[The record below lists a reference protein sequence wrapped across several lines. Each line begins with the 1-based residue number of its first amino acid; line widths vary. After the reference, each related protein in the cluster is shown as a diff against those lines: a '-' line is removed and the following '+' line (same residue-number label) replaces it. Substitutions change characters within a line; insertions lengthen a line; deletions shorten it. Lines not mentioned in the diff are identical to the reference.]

1 MSYIIFVEKLG
12 RDLIRGDIE
21 SLQTPGKVVLKL
33 QPHREHLAGS
43 HRLVRLKVHLLT
55 LAQLQQP
62 RNLQLL
68 VDRLA
73 GDVDVLDV
81 EDDEVGLLGDLED
94 ELDDPL
100 DSEGGEVRAEL

>member
-1 MSYIIFVEKLG
+1 MVC
-12 RDLIRGDIE
+12 
-21 SLQTPGKVVLKL
+21 
-33 QPHREHLAGS
+33 
-43 HRLVRLKVHLLT
+43 LKVHLLT

-100 DSEGGEVRAEL
+100 DSEGGEVWAELQVVADRTNENWQPAEKEMLTLSEHLMTTVYTQTLS